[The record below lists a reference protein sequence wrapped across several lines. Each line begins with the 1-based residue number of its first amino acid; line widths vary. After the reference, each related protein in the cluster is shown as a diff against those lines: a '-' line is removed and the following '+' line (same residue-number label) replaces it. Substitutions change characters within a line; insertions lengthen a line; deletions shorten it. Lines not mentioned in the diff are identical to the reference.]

1 MHSMQTQLKAT
12 TPALI
17 HEVILHLLYRWN
29 FYLVAMTYIM
39 RSLIVFGWQ
48 ISLPPT
54 ARVARFSMEDIYLSH
69 YICPMRQRF
78 VTGDMKWTETYAAH

>member
-17 HEVILHLLYRWN
+17 HEVILHLLYWWN
-29 FYLVAMTYIM
+29 FYLVVMTYIM

-48 ISLPPT
+48 ISLQPT
-54 ARVARFSMEDIYLSH
+54 SRVARLSMEDG
-69 YICPMRQRF
+69 YIPTLYVPCDSGSTL
-78 VTGDMKWTETYAAH
+78 VT